1 MGREKYLFWPYF
13 ICDDYGTSNWKYLTV
28 KVKAMRLRIP
38 WTEVKKQQP
47 KKKKKAKRNQREHL
61 EKCENKKQKRRR

>member
-13 ICDDYGTSNWKYLTV
+13 ICDDRGTSNWKYLIV
-28 KVKAMRLRIP
+28 KGKAMHLRIP
-38 WTEVKKQQP
+38 WTEVKKQQQQ
-47 KKKKKAKRNQREHL
+47 KAKRNQREHL